1 MLYDNGE
8 KSFVLLS
15 GVGEDMGKYLHKP
28 CVKTCRTKL
37 WFISIFLPDL
47 LQYCSFKPR
56 KTLICNTNN
65 TNHTQYERHLS

>member
-28 CVKTCRTKL
+28 CVKTCRTKM
-37 WFISIFLPDL
+37 
-47 LQYCSFKPR
+47 
-56 KTLICNTNN
+56 
-65 TNHTQYERHLS
+65 

>member
-28 CVKTCRTKL
+28 CVNMSHKTVIHQYFLT
-37 WFISIFLPDL
+37 WFVTI
-47 LQYCSFKPR
+47 LQFQ
-56 KTLICNTNN
+56 TQENT
-65 TNHTQYERHLS
+65 YM